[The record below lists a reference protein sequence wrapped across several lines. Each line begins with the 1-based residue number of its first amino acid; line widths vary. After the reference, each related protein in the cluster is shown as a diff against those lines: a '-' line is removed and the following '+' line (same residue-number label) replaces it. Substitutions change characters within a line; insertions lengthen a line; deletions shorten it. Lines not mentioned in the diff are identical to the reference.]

1 MSRLT
6 RRQRWSIVIGVTW
19 VVLALA
25 YYLLGPVLNYRP
37 EEQWA
42 GATMLAALGAAM
54 GIMAY
59 VLTSGSS
66 D

>member
-1 MSRLT
+1 MTT
-6 RRQRWSIVIGVTW
+6 RTRNSLVIGIAFVITA
-19 VVLALA
+19 VAYAGLANP
-25 YYLLGPVLNYRP
+25 LGYKI
-37 EEQWA
+37 EWA
-42 GATMLAALGAAM
+42 GATMLAALGVAL

>member
-1 MSRLT
+1 VTT
-6 RRQRWSIVIGVTW
+6 RRRNAILIGVTF
-19 VVLALA
+19 VVTAMLYAGLANP
-25 YYLLGPVLNYRP
+25 LGYKI
-37 EEQWA
+37 EWA
-42 GATMLAALGAAM
+42 GATMLGALGVAL

>member
-1 MSRLT
+1 MTT
-6 RRQRWSIVIGVTW
+6 RTRNSLAIGISFVITA
-19 VVLALA
+19 VLYAGLA
-25 YYLLGPVLNYRP
+25 NPLGYRI
-37 EEQWA
+37 EWA
-42 GATMLAALGAAM
+42 GATMLGALGVAL

>member
-1 MSRLT
+1 MTT
-6 RRQRWSIVIGVTW
+6 RRRNSIAIGVTF
-19 VVLALA
+19 VVTAALYAGLANP
-25 YYLLGPVLNYRP
+25 LGYKI
-37 EEQWA
+37 EWA
-42 GATMLAALGAAM
+42 GATMLAALGVAL

>member
-1 MSRLT
+1 MTTRSRNSL
-6 RRQRWSIVIGVTW
+6 VIGISFVVTA
-19 VVLALA
+19 VLYAGLA
-25 YYLLGPVLNYRP
+25 NPLGYKI
-37 EEQWA
+37 EWA
-42 GATMLAALGAAM
+42 GATMLAALGLAL

>member
-1 MSRLT
+1 MTTRSRNSLA
-6 RRQRWSIVIGVTW
+6 IGIAFVVTAA
-19 VVLALA
+19 VYAGLANP
-25 YYLLGPVLNYRP
+25 LGYKI
-37 EEQWA
+37 EWA
-42 GATMLAALGAAM
+42 GATMLAALGVAL

>member
-1 MSRLT
+1 MT
-6 RRQRWSIVIGVTW
+6 RRRRNSIIIGVAW
-19 VVLALA
+19 VVLALG
-25 YYLLGPVLNYRP
+25 YFLLAPVLGYRP

-42 GATMLAALGAAM
+42 GATMLFALGAAM

-59 VLTSGSS
+59 VLTAGSS

>member
-1 MSRLT
+1 MTTSR
-6 RRQRWSIVIGVTW
+6 RNSIAIGVTF
-19 VVLALA
+19 VVTAALYAGLANP
-25 YYLLGPVLNYRP
+25 LGYKI
-37 EEQWA
+37 EWA
-42 GATMLAALGAAM
+42 AVTLLAALGVAL

>member
-1 MSRLT
+1 MSR
-6 RRQRWSIVIGVTW
+6 RRRNSIIIGVTW

-25 YYLLGPVLNYRP
+25 YYLLGPVFGYRP

-42 GATMLAALGAAM
+42 GATMLFALGAAM

>member
-1 MSRLT
+1 MTT
-6 RRQRWSIVIGVTW
+6 RTRNSLVIGIAFVITA
-19 VVLALA
+19 VIYAGLANP
-25 YYLLGPVLNYRP
+25 LGYKI
-37 EEQWA
+37 EWA
-42 GATMLAALGAAM
+42 GATMLAALGVAL

>member
-1 MSRLT
+1 MTT
-6 RRQRWSIVIGVTW
+6 RTRNSLVIGIAFVITA
-19 VVLALA
+19 VLYAGLA
-25 YYLLGPVLNYRP
+25 NPLGYKI
-37 EEQWA
+37 EWA
-42 GATMLAALGAAM
+42 GATMLAALGVAL

>member
-1 MSRLT
+1 MTTRTRNSLT
-6 RRQRWSIVIGVTW
+6 IGIAFVITA
-19 VVLALA
+19 VLYAGLA
-25 YYLLGPVLNYRP
+25 NPLGYKI
-37 EEQWA
+37 EWA
-42 GATMLAALGAAM
+42 GATMLAALGVAL

>member
-1 MSRLT
+1 MTTRSRNSLA
-6 RRQRWSIVIGVTW
+6 IGIAFVYAG
-19 VVLALA
+19 LANP
-25 YYLLGPVLNYRP
+25 LGYKI
-37 EEQWA
+37 EWA
-42 GATMLAALGAAM
+42 GATMLAALGVAL

>member
-1 MSRLT
+1 MT
-6 RRQRWSIVIGVTW
+6 RRRRNSIIIGVTW
-19 VVLALA
+19 VVLAAA
-25 YYLLGPVLNYRP
+25 YFLLGPVFGFRP
-37 EEQWA
+37 EDQWA
-42 GATMLAALGAAM
+42 GATMLFALGAAM

>member
-1 MSRLT
+1 MT
-6 RRQRWSIVIGVTW
+6 RRRRYSIAIGVAW
-19 VVLALA
+19 VVLAAAYFFLA
-25 YYLLGPVLNYRP
+25 PVFDYKV
-37 EEQWA
+37 EWA
-42 GATMLAALGAAM
+42 GATMLAALGVAM